1 LFALRKI
8 LVPIDGS
15 DNSKRALDIAI
26 FLAKNLNAKIVCLY
40 SINIIPIAET
50 QTLDPVWYQVE
61 EKKYA
66 EQIMQKAKTT
76 CIQNNVEFLKE
87 IEFGMPGNTIL
98 NFAKNKDN
106 KIDLIVMGSRGKSGL
121 KEIFLGSVSN
131 YVLHKS
137 PIPVLI
143 VK

>member
-1 LFALRKI
+1 LFTIKKI
-8 LVPIDGS
+8 LVPLDGS
-15 DNSKRALDIAI
+15 DNSERALDVAI
-26 FLAKNLNAKIVCLY
+26 SLAKNSNAKIVCLY
-40 SINIIPIAET
+40 SINIIPIAEA
-50 QTLDPVWYQVE
+50 QMFDPLKCQIE

-66 EQIMQKAKTT
+66 EQVMQKAQTT
-76 CIQNNVEFLKE
+76 CAKNDVEFVKE

-98 NFAKNKDN
+98 SYIKNKNN
-106 KIDLIVMGSRGKSGL
+106 KIDLVVMGSRGKSGI

-137 PIPVLI
+137 PVPVLI